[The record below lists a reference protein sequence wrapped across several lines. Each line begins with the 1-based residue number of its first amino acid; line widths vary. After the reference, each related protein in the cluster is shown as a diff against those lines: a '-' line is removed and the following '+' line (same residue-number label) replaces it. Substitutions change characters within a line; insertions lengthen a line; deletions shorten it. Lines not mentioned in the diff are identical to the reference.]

1 MTRFTVMT
9 WNLENLFAPGAE
21 SAPDDGTFAAKL
33 QFIGQTVAAAQ
44 PDVLAVQELGGDDAL
59 AALLGATGGRFPHAH
74 TSTHPDGRGIRVAL
88 LSTRPLL
95 DVQEPHAFDLARYAA
110 VPALTPPDAPAPV
123 LKTTLSRGAVSAAVQ
138 AGGQRVRVTTAHLKS
153 KLLNYPRRNGRTSFS
168 PADERERTL
177 GTYAATALRN
187 TEAATLRD
195 FVSDAMAAE
204 PGTAFV
210 LMGDLND
217 GPDAASTQMLLGPE
231 DLDASRADAGD
242 ATRLYNLTQPIPGPQ
257 GTKGDV
263 TMLPPERRFSRR
275 FNGRGELIDHVLASR
290 HLLGAYAAGRF
301 TGLAR
306 VDALVETILGEDA
319 AAGPLA
325 RLANARPDHAPIL
338 ATFEIPDTSP

>member
-21 SAPDDGTFAAKL
+21 GAPDDGTFAAKL

-44 PDVLAVQELGGDDAL
+44 ADVLAVQELGGDDAL
-59 AALLGATGGRFPHAH
+59 AALLGATAGHFVHAQASSH
-74 TSTHPDGRGIRVAL
+74 ADGRGIRVAL
-88 LSTRPLL
+88 LSTRPLSE
-95 DVQEPHAFDLARYAA
+95 VREPHAFDVSRYAP

-123 LKTTLSRGAVSAAVQ
+123 VKTALSRGAVSAVVQ
-138 AGGQRVRVTTAHLKS
+138 VGGQRVRVTTAHLKS
-153 KLLNYPRRNGRTSFS
+153 KLLNYPRRNGRTSFT

-204 PGTAFV
+204 PGTACV
-210 LMGDLND
+210 LLGDLND
-217 GPDAASTQMLLGPE
+217 GPEAASTQILLGPE

-242 ATRLYNLTQPIPGPQ
+242 ATRLYNLVLPIPGPQ

-263 TMLPPERRFSRR
+263 AMVPPERRFSRR

-290 HLLGAYAAGRF
+290 HLLGAYAGGRF

-306 VDALVETILGEDA
+306 VDALVETIVGEDA

-325 RLANARPDHAPIL
+325 RLANVRPDHAPIL
-338 ATFEIPDTSP
+338 AAFEIPDTLP